1 MQDASWPPAV
11 VCEPS
16 LKDDWVLFISL
27 DRHSSK
33 SFCFLNGEVLFP
45 KSTTDAST
53 NTSDEKLPT
62 NVNNFVFTCGA
73 TGINFTSPSCCFGHF
88 YCWIVQPTS
97 TPSWRGHFT
106 LTFGICALRCALH
119 FSQFERYIGRHLLL
133 HKSLVTNANFAW
145 LPSTKQQLWRL
156 SQNDSAV
163 KIKQDF
169 LGVIFCCPMEIVPP
183 QMKIQ
188 CDRCVI
194 FHSVSSSLSVASLSC
209 LFAVETS
216 LYLLLKHVP
225 VDPFISFSFI
235 HSSLTLLKGKKVN
248 FAYYKLKGTVS
259 QGFCSRLIPLK
270 SQ

>member
-33 SFCFLNGEVLFP
+33 GFCFLNGEVLFP

-106 LTFGICALRCALH
+106 LTFWDLCTAMCITLQSIWTLH
-119 FSQFERYIGRHLLL
+119 RPPSFASQEPGYKCKLC
-133 HKSLVTNANFAW
+133 LVT
-145 LPSTKQQLWRL
+145 
-156 SQNDSAV
+156 
-163 KIKQDF
+163 
-169 LGVIFCCPMEIVPP
+169 
-183 QMKIQ
+183 
-188 CDRCVI
+188 
-194 FHSVSSSLSVASLSC
+194 
-209 LFAVETS
+209 
-216 LYLLLKHVP
+216 
-225 VDPFISFSFI
+225 
-235 HSSLTLLKGKKVN
+235 
-248 FAYYKLKGTVS
+248 
-259 QGFCSRLIPLK
+259 
-270 SQ
+270 

>member
-119 FSQFERYIGRHLLL
+119 FSQFERYIGRHLLF
-133 HKSLVTNANFAW
+133 HKSPVTNANFAW
-145 LPSTKQQLWRL
+145 LPSTKQATLAAFAKWQCGKNQTRFLRCDILLSNGNRASSNENTMRSMCDISQRL
-156 SQNDSAV
+156 FEFKRRFTILLVCGGNFTLSSFKARSS
-163 KIKQDF
+163 
-169 LGVIFCCPMEIVPP
+169 GS
-183 QMKIQ
+183 
-188 CDRCVI
+188 
-194 FHSVSSSLSVASLSC
+194 FH
-209 LFAVETS
+209 
-216 LYLLLKHVP
+216 
-225 VDPFISFSFI
+225 
-235 HSSLTLLKGKKVN
+235 
-248 FAYYKLKGTVS
+248 
-259 QGFCSRLIPLK
+259 
-270 SQ
+270 

>member
-1 MQDASWPPAV
+1 MQDALWPPAV

-119 FSQFERYIGRHLLL
+119 FSQFERYIGRHLLF

-145 LPSTKQQLWRL
+145 LPSTKQQLWRQPRPQGL
-156 SQNDSAV
+156 LAFQNGGGSGEDPGTQQITCLQRGWRCIQNGGYGEKGEKNWVRDAKV
-163 KIKQDF
+163 KINKMAEKAEVQF
-169 LGVIFCCPMEIVPP
+169 
-183 QMKIQ
+183 
-188 CDRCVI
+188 
-194 FHSVSSSLSVASLSC
+194 
-209 LFAVETS
+209 
-216 LYLLLKHVP
+216 
-225 VDPFISFSFI
+225 
-235 HSSLTLLKGKKVN
+235 KK
-248 FAYYKLKGTVS
+248 K
-259 QGFCSRLIPLK
+259 
-270 SQ
+270 